1 MLVLAFFTDSTTR
14 GTNEM
19 TSEWNYKNQNSSYRP
34 GVNFREILMKGKEII
49 LVGVIRISRVKMTEK
64 RGMGLNSRLSG
75 SSS

>member
-1 MLVLAFFTDSTTR
+1 MLVLVFFTDSTTR
-14 GTNEM
+14 GTNDM

-34 GVNFREILMKGKEII
+34 GVNFDEGKGN

-64 RGMGLNSRLSG
+64 RGMGLNSSLAG

>member
-1 MLVLAFFTDSTTR
+1 MLVLLSFTDSTTR

-19 TSEWNYKNQNSSYRP
+19 TSGWNYKNQNSSYRP
-34 GVNFREILMKGKEII
+34 GVNFRGNFDEGKGN

-64 RGMGLNSRLSG
+64 RGMGLNSSLAG